1 MRWFMFEQVD
11 FYDAKTQMPDILQ
24 RVEAGESFTITNRGK
39 AIADLIPSRTK
50 TQQKTLLAIESILKI
65 KKTMMSDKQLAEL
78 KLQEQKR
85 K

>member
-1 MRWFMFEQVD
+1 MFEQVD